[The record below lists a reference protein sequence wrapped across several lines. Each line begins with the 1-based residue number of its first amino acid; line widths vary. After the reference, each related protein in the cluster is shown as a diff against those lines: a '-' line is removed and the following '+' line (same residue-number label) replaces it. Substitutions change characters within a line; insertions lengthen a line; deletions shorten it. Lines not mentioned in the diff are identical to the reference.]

1 METNVFYAIG
11 ASLVS
16 GLLLLG
22 LNLVLWQWLAL
33 ERKGVFLI
41 CGIAIASYGLT
52 AVAGMIFLN
61 IPPQEHLWTSGP
73 LFMLLLMGYLHLYV
87 AIERSVS
94 IRILG
99 ELALANEN
107 RLTLENLHKIYSYD
121 YMIRH
126 RVNLMVETKWLV
138 KKNEKYTCGP
148 KGETLSQAG
157 IFLKNCYGMEI
168 TG

>member
-1 METNVFYAIG
+1 MEINVFYAIG
-11 ASLVS
+11 VSLVS

-22 LNLVLWQWLAL
+22 LNLVLWQWLKP

-41 CGIAIASYGLT
+41 SGIAVFSYGLT
-52 AVAGMIFLN
+52 TVVSKIFLN
-61 IPPQEHLWTSGP
+61 LPPQMHLWASGS
-73 LFMLLLMGYLHLYV
+73 LFLLLLMGYLHLYV

-99 ELALANEN
+99 ELAIANEN
-107 RLTLENLHKIYSYD
+107 KLTLENLHKIYSYD

-126 RVNLMVETKWLV
+126 RVDLMVETNWLI
-138 KKNEKYTCGP
+138 KKDEKYTCAP
-148 KGETLSQAG
+148 KGEALSQVG
-157 IFLKNCYGMEI
+157 IFLKSCYEMKI

>member
-11 ASLVS
+11 TSLVS
-16 GLLLLG
+16 GSLLLG
-22 LNLVLWQWLAL
+22 LNLVLWQWMTP
-33 ERKGVFLI
+33 EKKGVFLI
-41 CGIAIASYGLT
+41 CGIAIASYGFT
-52 AVAGMIFLN
+52 VIASMIFWGL
-61 IPPQEHLWTSGP
+61 PPQEHLWTSGP

-107 RLTLENLHKIYSYD
+107 KLTLENLHEIYSYD

-126 RVNLMVETKWLV
+126 RLDLMVETNWLV
-138 KKNEKYTCGP
+138 KKNGKYTCGP

-157 IFLKNCYGMEI
+157 IFLKNCYGMKI